1 MSNLE
6 IKRINDL
13 EFQPVEFADKDLI
26 MQLELGLMT
35 TPISEI
41 VVTSTKPVEV
51 HICKVCEYAHEGL
64 YCTNCFTG
72 ERVRVGARKF
82 AKVIRLHEI
91 RKEN

>member
-1 MSNLE
+1 MSSLE

-13 EFQPVEFADKDLI
+13 EFQPIEFADKDLV
-26 MQLELGLMT
+26 MDLELGLMT

-41 VVTSTKPVEV
+41 VVKRLDNPTIRTCK
-51 HICKVCEYAHEGL
+51 ICEFAHEGL